1 MNKKQDKSEVKQV
14 GRFGLVG
21 ILNTLVDIVILNILA
36 ITILPKTLIV
46 TTFTVFGTEI
56 VITGIVLAGLISGT
70 VAMINRFVFNMRF
83 TFKKQ
88 KIDTRHVVYF
98 FLITMFGIYI
108 IRPIILKLL
117 TDVWVWPSQL
127 AYSITSGIGLPF
139 SQDFDQRNLALAV
152 AILVVL
158 VFNYLMYK
166 FFVFTNNE
174 KK

>member
-1 MNKKQDKSEVKQV
+1 MARPSISAVAELLKPITWFPPMWAFAC
-14 GRFGLVG
+14 G
-21 ILNTLVDIVILNILA
+21 A
-36 ITILPKTLIV
+36 ISSGVSPDGQWPL
-46 TTFTVFGTEI
+46 F
-56 VITGIVLAGLISGT
+56 ITGIVLAGLISGT
-70 VAMINRFVFNMRF
+70 FAMINSFVFNMRF

-88 KIDTRHVVYF
+88 NIDTRHIVYF

-166 FFVFTNNE
+166 YFVFTNNE

>member
-1 MNKKQDKSEVKQV
+1 MDKKTSRSEVKQV

-21 ILNTLVDIVILNILA
+21 ILNTLIDIVVLNILA
-36 ITILPKTLIV
+36 VTILPKTLV
-46 TTFTVFGTEI
+46 VATFTVFGVELI
-56 VITGIVLAGLISGT
+56 ITGLVLAGLISGT
-70 VAMINRFVFNMRF
+70 IAMINSFVFNMRF
-83 TFKKQ
+83 TFKRQ
-88 KIDTRHVVYF
+88 EIDTRHVVYF

-117 TDVWVWPSQL
+117 TDVWLWPSQL
-127 AYSITSGIGLPF
+127 AYSITNGVGLPF

-166 FFVFTNNE
+166 NFVFKKNE